1 MTQIT
6 KVTESTVIVPSTS
19 DETTE
24 NGSLNEITPSG
35 SEMII
40 TTTTTTE
47 EVTKTMTVVGEG
59 EALAISADE
68 SAPIEAITDGM
79 DTSE

>member
-1 MTQIT
+1 
-6 KVTESTVIVPSTS
+6 VVPSTS

-24 NGSLNEITPSG
+24 NGPSNEIIPSE

-47 EVTKTMTVVGEG
+47 EVTKTTTVVGDG
-59 EALAISADE
+59 EALATSADE
-68 SAPIEAITDGM
+68 STPIEAITDGM